1 MANEIFSFSLSAETW
16 NHISATLNYTMSSNS
31 FLCVSNVITLTTN

>member
-1 MANEIFSFSLSAETW
+1 MTNEIFSFYFSAETW

-31 FLCVSNVITLTTN
+31 SLYVSNVITLTTN